1 VLVRRFTCGDILG
14 NVNIETGANGWD
26 RCTDHKYADQRGDS
40 MQSEI
45 VEVGLPNGA
54 TALVQVTAVDGGG
67 ATKTGVRDKFDFA
80 SVAGTLEGV
89 TEAIRAALVKAAPD
103 EVSVELHFEL
113 AVKSGVLVGLLVD
126 GESTGSITVTL
137 GWGHGHAAGS

>member
-1 VLVRRFTCGDILG
+1 
-14 NVNIETGANGWD
+14 
-26 RCTDHKYADQRGDS
+26 
-40 MQSEI
+40 MQGEI

-54 TALVQVTAVDGGG
+54 TALVRVTAVDGGG
-67 ATKTGVRDKFDFA
+67 ATKTGVRGKFDFA

-89 TEAIRAALVKAAPD
+89 TEAIRAALAKAAPD

-137 GWGHGHAAGS
+137 GWGRGHVAGS